1 MFRAILESNHSWL
14 NDNIINATQCLLK
27 SKYGTPGL
35 QNTLLT
41 TAHQGCVVGGEEF
54 VQVLN
59 SGGNHWLAISTIG
72 CPYSTVNIYDSMCC
86 TIPDSTQKQICALLM
101 SHEPKVRLRFIN
113 ADKQKNG
120 NDCGLYA
127 LAFCAALCAGDEP
140 QHITFS
146 KTDMR
151 KHLLQCF
158 TRNEMEPFP
167 GEKVT
172 RKKRVKETVMLE
184 IICTCR
190 SIEDGNM
197 VECEVCKEWFHQGC
211 LTVPQSVWKKPSAP
225 WMCHSCEKKYKQFTK
240 QT

>member
-172 RKKRVKETVMLE
+172 RKKRVKETVILE

-190 SIEDGNM
+190 SIEDGN
-197 VECEVCKEWFHQGC
+197 G
-211 LTVPQSVWKKPSAP
+211 
-225 WMCHSCEKKYKQFTK
+225 
-240 QT
+240 

>member
-1 MFRAILESNHSWL
+1 MGIRSGYFIVWTTGLSSIL
-14 NDNIINATQCLLK
+14 
-27 SKYGTPGL
+27 
-35 QNTLLT
+35 
-41 TAHQGCVVGGEEF
+41 
-54 VQVLN
+54 
-59 SGGNHWLAISTIG
+59 
-72 CPYSTVNIYDSMCC
+72 CC

-101 SHEPKVRLRFIN
+101 SHEPNVRLRFIN

-120 NDCGLYA
+120 NDCCLYA

-151 KHLLQCF
+151 KHLMQCF

-197 VECEVCKEWFHQGC
+197 VECEVCKEWFHQVC
-211 LTVPQSVWKKPSAP
+211 LTVPQSVWKKSSAP
-225 WMCHSCEKKYKQFTK
+225 WMCHSCEKK
-240 QT
+240 

>member
-1 MFRAILESNHSWL
+1 MDTSLCMWTTGLSSIL
-14 NDNIINATQCLLK
+14 
-27 SKYGTPGL
+27 
-35 QNTLLT
+35 
-41 TAHQGCVVGGEEF
+41 
-54 VQVLN
+54 
-59 SGGNHWLAISTIG
+59 
-72 CPYSTVNIYDSMCC
+72 CC
-86 TIPDSTQKQICALLM
+86 TIPDSTKKQICALLM
-101 SHEPKVRLRFIN
+101 SHEPNVRLRFIN

-120 NDCGLYA
+120 NDCCLYA

-151 KHLLQCF
+151 KHLMQCF

-184 IICTCR
+184 IICTRR

-225 WMCHSCEKKYKQFTK
+225 WMCHSCEKK
-240 QT
+240 